1 MQNHFFA
8 LLKMAGSY
16 YILDGK
22 RDHFSTNLLVKV
34 WIKLLKYRLKVKEK
48 IKPGKDTVKVFV
60 RYITVRST
68 GWLNSSEMEP

>member
-22 RDHFSTNLLVKV
+22 RDNFSTNLLVKV
-34 WIKLLKYRLKVKEK
+34 
-48 IKPGKDTVKVFV
+48 
-60 RYITVRST
+60 
-68 GWLNSSEMEP
+68 